1 MRPASVGFH
10 CPEEGGAAVR
20 PMRPSGG
27 RLAVAG
33 QRSPATLVFGGLCV
47 LAYVLQGLPGIAQTL
62 GNSFTQ
68 RFVMFNYG
76 VAHGDWWR
84 LLTAAFLHTGLL
96 HIALNM
102 VVLAVLGPPL
112 EQLLGWRRFVPLYL
126 LSAVGGS
133 VAVFALQGAGQSAL
147 GASGA
152 IYGLFGA
159 YYLIARRLRLD
170 TSSIVGTIA
179 INLVLSVVIPGI
191 SLVGHVGGL
200 LTGALVG
207 LAYTLP
213 ALRGGARQAGALAG
227 LLAAFVL
234 VVAVRTPML
243 S

>member
-27 RLAVAG
+27 RVVAAG
-33 QRSPATLVFGGLCV
+33 QRSPVTLVVGGLCV
-47 LAYVLQGLPGIAQTL
+47 LAYLLQGLPGIVQSI
-62 GNSFTQ
+62 GNPFTQ
-68 RFVMFNYG
+68 RFVTYNYA
-76 VAHGDWWR
+76 VAHGEWWR
-84 LLTAAFLHTGLL
+84 LLTGAFLHNGLL

-102 VVLAVLGPPL
+102 IVLAVLGPPL
-112 EQLLGWRRFVPLYL
+112 EQLLGWRRFLALYL

-133 VAVFALQGAGQSAL
+133 VAVFALQSAGQAAL

-159 YYLIARRLRLD
+159 YYLIARRMRLD
-170 TSSIVGTIA
+170 TSSIVATIG

-191 SLVGHVGGL
+191 SLVGHLGGL
-200 LTGALVG
+200 VTGAIIG
-207 LAYTLP
+207 LLFGLP
-213 ALRGGARQAGALAG
+213 VLRGAARQAAALAG
-227 LLAAFVL
+227 LAALL
-234 VVAVRTPML
+234 VVVVLVRTPAL